1 MFIHKRATKGINMA
15 LIPMVIEQTG
25 RGERAYDIYS
35 RLLKERIIFLG
46 TPIDDN
52 ISSLIISQLLFLE
65 AEDPDKDIFLYIN
78 SPGGIVSSGLAI
90 YDTIQYIKPDV
101 VTTCM
106 GQAASMGAVLLA
118 AGAKGKRYALPHA
131 RIMIHQPLGGV
142 EGQAADIKIAA
153 NEILRVREVLND
165 ILAEITGK
173 EIKQIEKDTDRN
185 FFMSA
190 EESKAYG
197 LIDKVLEPRSKNKVK
212 ETKKDE

>member
-1 MFIHKRATKGINMA
+1 MA

-52 ISSLIISQLLFLE
+52 IASLIISQMLFLE

-78 SPGGIVSSGLAI
+78 SPGGIVSAGLGI

-106 GQAASMGAVLLA
+106 GQAASMGALLLA
-118 AGAKGKRYALPHA
+118 SGTKGKRYALPHA
-131 RIMIHQPLGGV
+131 RIMIHQPLGGA
-142 EGQAADIKIAA
+142 EGQASDIQIAA

-165 ILAEITGK
+165 ILAKSTGK
-173 EIKQIEKDTDRN
+173 STDQIQKDTDRN
-185 FFMSA
+185 YFMSTKEA
-190 EESKAYG
+190 LDYG
-197 LIDKVLEPRSKNKVK
+197 IIDKILEPRTGSDEKGKNK
-212 ETKKDE
+212 

>member
-1 MFIHKRATKGINMA
+1 MA

-52 ISSLIISQLLFLE
+52 ISSLIISQMLFLE
-65 AEDPDKDIFLYIN
+65 AEDPEKDIFLYIN

-90 YDTIQYIKPDV
+90 FDTMQYIKPDV

-131 RIMIHQPLGGV
+131 RIMIHQPLGGA
-142 EGQAADIKIAA
+142 EGQATDIKIAA
-153 NEILRVREVLND
+153 NEILRVREVLNN
-165 ILAEITGK
+165 ILAEITSK
-173 EIKQIEKDTDRN
+173 DIKQIEKDTDRN

-190 EESKAYG
+190 EEAKAYG
-197 LIDKVLEPRSKNKVK
+197 LIDKVLEPRSKNKEK
-212 ETKKDE
+212 ESKKNE